1 MDLDSLKEGRKKII
15 APAIVTGN
23 ESVRARPLD
32 DLIARLR
39 ETDERERKGMQKALP
54 FWILAAAIFV
64 VTFAFAFVFGGLDLN
79 PATLL
84 IRGMLMVLY
93 VCIAVAIGF
102 RVRSIRKIDYA
113 EPVRSFLSKAAKR
126 HAFMSIG
133 WSVFAFGATM
143 LLAYA
148 ASFYIREVLERY
160 FGIVDSFPAI
170 TGTLVFFAG
179 VYAFGVWATRRN
191 WKREKEQI
199 WLKVKEMMDELNRE
213 ELNGK
218 SEAGVRSAR

>member
-1 MDLDSLKEGRKKII
+1 MDLDSLKEDRKRIT
-15 APAIVTGN
+15 APAIGTHTGGLGT
-23 ESVRARPLD
+23 RLLD
-32 DLIARLR
+32 DLIEQLKEADEKERRMLR
-39 ETDERERKGMQKALP
+39 RALP
-54 FWILAAAIFV
+54 FWIVAAVIFTITFILAFIP
-64 VTFAFAFVFGGLDLN
+64 GDLVLN
-79 PATLL
+79 RSTLL

-93 VCIAVAIGF
+93 VCIAVALGF
-102 RVRSIRKIDYA
+102 KVRSIRKIDYT

-126 HAFMSIG
+126 QAFMSIG

-160 FGIVDSFPAI
+160 FGIVNPVPAI
-170 TGTLVFFAG
+170 AGTLVFTAG
-179 VYAFGVWATRRN
+179 VYAFGMWATWKN

-199 WLKVKEMMDELNRE
+199 WLQVNEMMDELNRE

-218 SEAGVRSAR
+218 SESGMSSAR